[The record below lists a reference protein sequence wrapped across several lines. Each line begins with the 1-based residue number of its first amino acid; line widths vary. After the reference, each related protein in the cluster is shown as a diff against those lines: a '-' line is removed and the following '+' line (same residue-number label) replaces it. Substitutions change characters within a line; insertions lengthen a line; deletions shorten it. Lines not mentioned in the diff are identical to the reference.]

1 MRDENNTMEYKV
13 NLEKFSGPLD
23 ILLSLIEEKR
33 FVINDI
39 SLNQVTD
46 QFLEYLKKIESDAS
60 SEYQRILADFLVV
73 ASRLILIKSRSLLP
87 NLVLTQ
93 EEEGDIKELKEHLK
107 AYQQIKLIGRELGK
121 WIKTRNQY
129 LGRDSYLN
137 LPAMFYPPQNVSA
150 VKFAEI
156 YGMFLKTLPQIEK
169 LEERSLVRV
178 MTIEEKLKDLTERMG
193 AAAEA
198 SFSEISGS
206 TSLTTGGSVKE
217 KIDIILTILAV
228 LMLIRSRVL
237 AASQDKLFG
246 DIKIKKF
253 I

>member
-1 MRDENNTMEYKV
+1 MEYKV
-13 NLEKFSGPLD
+13 SLEKFSGPLD
-23 ILLSLIEEKR
+23 LLLSLIEEHKLA
-33 FVINDI
+33 ISEI
-39 SLNQVTD
+39 SLSQVTD
-46 QFLEYLKKIESDAS
+46 QFLEYLKKIKESIGLSNAVS
-60 SEYQRILADFLVV
+60 GTEYQRILADFLVV

-198 SFSEISGS
+198 SF
-206 TSLTTGGSVKE
+206 
-217 KIDIILTILAV
+217 
-228 LMLIRSRVL
+228 
-237 AASQDKLFG
+237 
-246 DIKIKKF
+246 
-253 I
+253 

>member
-1 MRDENNTMEYKV
+1 MTYQV
-13 NLEKFSGPLD
+13 SLEKFSGPLEL
-23 ILLSLIEEKR
+23 LLSLIEEEKLS
-33 FVINDI
+33 VSTI
-39 SLNQVTD
+39 SLSQVTD
-46 QFLEYLKKIESDAS
+46 QFLEYLRKIENT
-60 SEYQRILADFLVV
+60 EYQRILADFLVV

-156 YGMFLKTLPQIEK
+156 YGMFLKTLPQI
-169 LEERSLVRV
+169 
-178 MTIEEKLKDLTERMG
+178 
-193 AAAEA
+193 
-198 SFSEISGS
+198 
-206 TSLTTGGSVKE
+206 
-217 KIDIILTILAV
+217 
-228 LMLIRSRVL
+228 
-237 AASQDKLFG
+237 
-246 DIKIKKF
+246 
-253 I
+253 